1 MTNDEG
7 QRTKQDAMPFATI
20 HDAVEDFKAG
30 RMVIIVDDED
40 RENEGDLACAAEKVT
55 PDIINFMARYG
66 RGLICLSMTE
76 ERLDE
81 LQIPLQVS
89 DADNTATRS
98 TAFCVS
104 IEARRGVTTGISAAD
119 RATTI
124 QVAVDP
130 RTRPADLAR
139 PGHIFPLRA
148 RKGGVL
154 VRPGQTEAVVDLA
167 RIAGLTP
174 SGVICEIMNDDG
186 TMARLPQLREFAREH
201 HIKIISVA
209 DLVSYR
215 MANEELVHPAV
226 DARVPTVYG
235 EVRAL
240 AFTNDINSDVHL
252 ALVMGEIVPN
262 ESILVRVHSQCVLG
276 DVFGS
281 MRDDT
286 GWQLHRSLEL
296 IAEEGRGVLLYLKQ
310 EGRGVGLVNQLRA
323 YRLMD
328 EQDKDAVEAD
338 AAVVG
343 LHKMDPR
350 DYGIGAQILHSLGVR
365 QMRLITNHPIKR
377 AAIEGFG
384 LEITD
389 RVPMEMEPNES
400 NEKVLR
406 ARKEKLGHLLTKL

>member
-1 MTNDEG
+1 MS
-7 QRTKQDAMPFATI
+7 FATI
-20 HDAVEDFKAG
+20 EEAVEDFRAG
-30 RMVIIVDDED
+30 HMVIIVDDED
-40 RENEGDLACAAEKVT
+40 RENEGDLAIAAERVT
-55 PDIINFMARYG
+55 PDIVNFMARYG
-66 RGLICLSMTE
+66 RGLICLSLTE

-89 DADNTATRS
+89 DADNTATRG

-130 RTRPADLAR
+130 RTKPSDIAR
-139 PGHIFPLRA
+139 PGHTFPLRA
-148 RKGGVL
+148 RNGGVL

-167 RIAGLTP
+167 RIAGLMP
-174 SGVICEIMNDDG
+174 AGVICEIMNDDG
-186 TMARLPQLREFAREH
+186 TMSRLPELRVFAKEH
-201 HIKIISVA
+201 GIKIISVA

-215 MANEELVHPAV
+215 MSNEVLVHRAGE
-226 DARVPTVYG
+226 ARVPTVYG
-235 EVRAL
+235 EYRAI
-240 AFTNDINSDVHL
+240 AFTNDINNDTHL
-252 ALVMGEIVPN
+252 ALVMGEIDPE
-262 ESILVRVHSQCVLG
+262 ESLLVRVHSQCVLG

-281 MRDDT
+281 LRDDT
-286 GWQLHRSLEL
+286 GWQLQRALEM
-296 IAEEGRGVLLYLKQ
+296 ISDEGHGVLLYLKQ

-338 AAVVG
+338 AAVLG
-343 LHKMDPR
+343 QKMDPR
-350 DYGIGAQILHSLGVR
+350 DYGIGAQILHELGVR
-365 QMRLITNHPIKR
+365 KMRLITNHPVKR
-377 AAIEGFG
+377 AAIEGFD

-389 RVPMEMEPNES
+389 RVPIEMEPNET

-406 ARKEKLGHLLTKL
+406 ARKEKLGHLLTKV

>member
-1 MTNDEG
+1 
-7 QRTKQDAMPFATI
+7 MPLSTI
-20 HDAVEDFKAG
+20 QEALADFRAG
-30 RMVIIVDDED
+30 RVVIIVDDED

-55 PDIINFMARYG
+55 PEIINFMARFG
-66 RGLICLSMTE
+66 RGLICLSLTE

-89 DADNTATRS
+89 EASNTASRS

-130 RTRPADLAR
+130 RTRPSDLAR

-154 VRPGQTEAVVDLA
+154 VRAGHTEAVIDLA
-167 RIAGLTP
+167 RIAGLSP
-174 SGVICEIMNDDG
+174 AGVVCEVLNDDG
-186 TMARLPQLREFAREH
+186 TMARLPQLKSFAVEH
-201 HIKIISVA
+201 AIKIISVA
-209 DLVSYR
+209 QIVSYR
-215 MANEELVHPAV
+215 MANEVLVHRA
-226 DARVPTVYG
+226 AEASVPTVYG
-235 EVRAL
+235 DFKAL
-240 AFTNDINSDVHL
+240 AFTNEITSDVHL
-252 ALVMGEIVPN
+252 ALVMGEIDP
-262 ESILVRVHSQCVLG
+262 EQSILVRVHSQCVLG

-281 MRDDT
+281 LRDDT
-286 GWQLHRSLEL
+286 GWQLQRALEL
-296 IAEEGRGVLLYLKQ
+296 IASEGRGVLLYLKQ

-323 YRLMD
+323 YGLMD
-328 EQDKDAVEAD
+328 ERNKDAVEAD
-338 AAVVG
+338 AEIVG
-343 LHKMDPR
+343 HTRMDPR
-350 DYGIGAQILHSLGVR
+350 DYGIGAQILHQIGVR
-365 QMRLITNHPIKR
+365 KMRLVTNHPVKR

-389 RVPMEMEPNES
+389 RVPIEMEPNRS

-406 ARKEKLGHLLTKL
+406 ARKEKLGHLLTKV

>member
-1 MTNDEG
+1 
-7 QRTKQDAMPFATI
+7 MPFATI
-20 HDAVEDFKAG
+20 QEAIEEFRAG
-30 RMVIIVDDED
+30 HMVIIVDDED
-40 RENEGDLACAAEKVT
+40 RENEGDLAIAAEKVT
-55 PDIINFMARYG
+55 PEIINFMARYG
-66 RGLICLSMTE
+66 RGLICLPLTE

-89 DADNTATRS
+89 DADNTASRG

-130 RTRPADLAR
+130 RTKPSDIAR
-139 PGHIFPLRA
+139 PGHTFPLRA

-174 SGVICEIMNDDG
+174 AGVICEIMNDDG
-186 TMARLPQLREFAREH
+186 TMSRLPELRVFAKEH
-201 HIKIISVA
+201 GIRIISVA

-215 MANEELVHPAV
+215 MANEVLVHRAGE
-226 DARVPTVYG
+226 ARVPTVYG
-235 EVRAL
+235 EFRAI
-240 AFTNDINSDVHL
+240 AFTNDINNDTHL
-252 ALVMGEIVPN
+252 ALVMGDMDSCEN
-262 ESILVRVHSQCVLG
+262 LLVRVHSQCVLG

-281 MRDDT
+281 LRDDT
-286 GWQLHRSLEL
+286 GWQLQRALEM
-296 IAEEGRGVLLYLKQ
+296 IAGEGCGVLLYLKQ
-310 EGRGVGLVNQLRA
+310 EGRGVGLVNQLHA

-328 EQDKDAVEAD
+328 EQNKDAVEAD

-343 LHKMDPR
+343 HKMDPR
-350 DYGIGAQILHSLGVR
+350 DYGIGAQILHELGVR
-365 QMRLITNHPIKR
+365 KMRLITNHPVKR

-389 RVPMEMEPNES
+389 RVPIEMEPNET

-406 ARKEKLGHLLTKL
+406 ARKEKLGHLLTKV

>member
-1 MTNDEG
+1 
-7 QRTKQDAMPFATI
+7 MPFANI
-20 HDAVEDFKAG
+20 EDAIEDFKAG

-40 RENEGDLACAAEKVT
+40 RENEGDLTCAAEKVT

-66 RGLICLSMTE
+66 RGLICLPMTE

-89 DADNTATRS
+89 ESENTATRG

-104 IEARRGVTTGISAAD
+104 IEAKRGITTGISAAD

-124 QVAVDP
+124 QVAVDA
-130 RTRPADLAR
+130 RTKPADLAR

-148 RKGGVL
+148 RRGGVL

-167 RIAGLTP
+167 RIAGMAP
-174 SGVICEIMNDDG
+174 AGVVCEIMNDDG
-186 TMARLPQLREFAREH
+186 TMARLPQLRSFAAEH
-201 HIKIISVA
+201 RIKIISVA

-215 MANEELVHPAV
+215 MANEVLVHA
-226 DARVPTVYG
+226 AGEAMVPTVYG
-235 EVRAL
+235 EFRAI

-252 ALVMGEIVPN
+252 ALVMGEIDME

-281 MRDDT
+281 LRDDT

-296 IAEEGRGVLLYLKQ
+296 IAAERRGILLYLKQ
-310 EGRGVGLVNQLRA
+310 EGRGIGLANQLRA
-323 YRLMD
+323 YKLMD
-328 EQDKDAVEAD
+328 EQNKDTVEAD
-338 AAVVG
+338 AELVG
-343 LHKMDPR
+343 VRNMDPR
-350 DYGIGAQILHSLGVR
+350 DYGIGAQILHQLGVHK
-365 QMRLITNHPIKR
+365 MRLITNHPVKR
-377 AAIEGFG
+377 AGIEGFG
-384 LEITD
+384 LEMTG
-389 RVPMEMEPNES
+389 RVAIEMDPNES

-406 ARKEKLGHLLTKL
+406 ARKEKLGHLLTKV

>member
-1 MTNDEG
+1 
-7 QRTKQDAMPFATI
+7 MPFATI
-20 HDAVEDFKAG
+20 KEAVEEFRAG
-30 RMVIIVDDED
+30 HMVIIVDDED

-55 PDIINFMARYG
+55 PEIINFMARNG
-66 RGLICLSMTE
+66 RGLICLSLTE

-89 DADNTATRS
+89 DAENTASRG

-104 IEARRGVTTGISAAD
+104 IEARKGVTTGISAAD

-130 RTRPADLAR
+130 RAKPSDLAR

-148 RKGGVL
+148 RNGGVL
-154 VRPGQTEAVVDLA
+154 VRPGQTEGVVDLA

-174 SGVICEIMNDDG
+174 AGVICEVMNDDG
-186 TMARLPQLREFAREH
+186 TMSRLPELRNFAREH
-201 HIKIISVA
+201 KIKIISVA
-209 DLVSYR
+209 DLVAYR
-215 MANEELVHPAV
+215 MANEVLIHRTGE
-226 DARVPTVYG
+226 ARVPTVYG
-235 EVRAL
+235 DFKAI
-240 AFTNDINSDVHL
+240 AFTNEINSDVHL
-252 ALVMGEIVPN
+252 ALVMGEID
-262 ESILVRVHSQCVLG
+262 SSDSMLVRVHSQCVLG

-281 MRDDT
+281 LRDDT
-286 GWQLHRSLEL
+286 GWQLQRALEL
-296 IAEEGRGVLLYLKQ
+296 IADDGRGVLLYLRQ

-328 EQDKDAVEAD
+328 EQDKDTVEAD

-343 LHKMDPR
+343 VKKMDPR
-350 DYGIGAQILHSLGVR
+350 DYGMGAQILHDLGVR
-365 QMRLITNHPIKR
+365 KMRLITNHPVKR

-389 RVPMEMEPNES
+389 RVAIEMEPNES

-406 ARKEKLGHLLTKL
+406 ARKEKLGHLLTKV

>member
-1 MTNDEG
+1 
-7 QRTKQDAMPFATI
+7 MPFATI
-20 HDAVEDFKAG
+20 QEAVEEFRAG
-30 RMVIIVDDED
+30 HMIIIVDDED
-40 RENEGDLACAAEKVT
+40 RENEGDLAIAAEKVT

-66 RGLICLSMTE
+66 RGLICLSLTE

-89 DADNTATRS
+89 DADNTASRG

-130 RTRPADLAR
+130 RTRPSDIAR
-139 PGHIFPLRA
+139 PGHTFPLRA
-148 RKGGVL
+148 RRGGVL

-174 SGVICEIMNDDG
+174 AGVICEIMNDDG
-186 TMARLPQLREFAREH
+186 TMSRLPELKVFAKEH
-201 HIKIISVA
+201 GVKIISVA

-215 MANEELVHPAV
+215 MSNEVLVHRTGE
-226 DARVPTVYG
+226 ARVPTVYG
-235 EVRAL
+235 EFQAI
-240 AFTNDINSDVHL
+240 AFTNDINSDTHL
-252 ALVMGEIVPN
+252 ALVMGEIDPN
-262 ESILVRVHSQCVLG
+262 QSLLVRVHSQCVLG

-286 GWQLHRSLEL
+286 GWQLQRALEM
-296 IAEEGRGVLLYLKQ
+296 IAGEGRGVLLYLKQ

-328 EQDKDAVEAD
+328 EQNKDAVEAD
-338 AAVVG
+338 AAVLG
-343 LHKMDPR
+343 HKMDPR
-350 DYGIGAQILHSLGVR
+350 DYGIGAQILHELGVR
-365 QMRLITNHPIKR
+365 KMRLVTNHPVKR
-377 AAIEGFG
+377 AAIEGFD

-389 RVPMEMEPNES
+389 RVQIEMEPNETT
-400 NEKVLR
+400 EKVLR
-406 ARKEKLGHLLTKL
+406 ARKEKLGHLLTKV

>member
-1 MTNDEG
+1 
-7 QRTKQDAMPFATI
+7 MPFATI
-20 HDAVEDFKAG
+20 EQAIEDFRAG
-30 RMVIIVDDED
+30 RIVIIVDDED
-40 RENEGDLACAAEKVT
+40 RENEGDLACPAEKVT

-66 RGLICLSMTE
+66 RGLICLSLTE

-89 DADNTATRS
+89 ESDNTATRA
-98 TAFCVS
+98 TAFCVT

-130 RTRPADLAR
+130 RTRPSDLAR
-139 PGHIFPLRA
+139 PGHISPLRA

-174 SGVICEIMNDDG
+174 AGVICEVMSDDG
-186 TMARLPQLREFAREH
+186 TMARLPALREFALQH
-201 HIKIISVA
+201 GLKIISVA

-215 MANEELVHPAV
+215 MANEVLVHRAEE
-226 DARVPTVYG
+226 ARVPSVYG
-235 EVRAL
+235 EFRAI
-240 AFTNDINSDVHL
+240 AFTNDINQDTHL
-252 ALVMGEIVPN
+252 ALVMGEIDPDVSMP
-262 ESILVRVHSQCVLG
+262 VRVHSQCVLG

-281 MRDDT
+281 LRDDT
-286 GWQLHRSLEL
+286 GWQLHRSLEF

-310 EGRGVGLVNQLRA
+310 EGRGVGLVNQLKA

-338 AAVVG
+338 AAAVG

-350 DYGIGAQILHSLGVR
+350 DYGIGAQILHELGVR
-365 QMRLITNHPIKR
+365 RMRLITNHPVKR

-389 RVPMEMEPNES
+389 RIPIEIEPNES

-406 ARKEKLGHLLTKL
+406 ARKEKLGHLLTKV